1 VKEKLSPIGYLVE
14 SEVTGEVARVH
25 VNGTRKFAEEFSE
38 LGPPQ
43 DGVFPDSRRMA
54 LRVTDSA
61 GERGSRRFKVAS
73 PGRTGFVWR
82 AENELPEM
90 VVKAFDLSRE
100 DKARLSAT
108 KGTDG
113 G

>member
-1 VKEKLSPIGYLVE
+1 
-14 SEVTGEVARVH
+14 
-25 VNGTRKFAEEFSE
+25 
-38 LGPPQ
+38 
-43 DGVFPDSRRMA
+43 MA
-54 LRVTDSA
+54 LRVIDSVSDD
-61 GERGSRRFKVAS
+61 GGRRFKVIS

-82 AENELPEM
+82 AENELPTI

-100 DKARLSAT
+100 DKARLGAT